1 MEKIKALLRDRM
13 RMRELIAY
21 VFFGALTTAVNWAA
35 YLLVTRLLGMEMHE
49 AGSAAYVLLGNIASV
64 IAWVLSV
71 LFAFFTNK
79 KYVFQSK
86 ATAENG
92 AWREFAL
99 FVSARVLSYA
109 LFNLLL
115 YTALLYVMP
124 HKWDYLLMNVLVVL
138 FNYGASRFVIFKR
151 KKENP

>member
-1 MEKIKALLRDRM
+1 
-13 RMRELIAY
+13 MRELIAY
-21 VFFGALTTAVNWAA
+21 VFFGALAHGGELGGLSAGRA
-35 YLLVTRLLGMEMHE
+35 GLLGMEMHQ

-99 FVSARVLSYA
+99 FVSARVL
-109 LFNLLL
+109 LLC
-115 YTALLYVMP
+115 AV
-124 HKWDYLLMNVLVVL
+124 
-138 FNYGASRFVIFKR
+138 
-151 KKENP
+151 